1 MVLVLESFK
10 YPSGAHPGHS
20 PRRSFARK
28 PRFTFSERLF
38 FDRYK
43 EKLTNEYVIREV
55 RKILKSRFGYSEFQI
70 NGAIDSIRL
79 RCEVCLNPPP
89 NRFKKL
95 EIRDKSDKPIVQ
107 GAIDNKC
114 TLVTGDYNT
123 YHDTHCSRMIYVLQ

>member
-1 MVLVLESFK
+1 MTK
-10 YPSGAHPGHS
+10 YFLDTNVFVRAIV
-20 PRRSFARK
+20 RTD
-28 PRFTFSERLF
+28 TFSERLF

-55 RKILKSRFGYSEFQI
+55 RKILKTRFGYSEFQI

-79 RCEVCLNPPP
+79 RCEVCSNPPP
-89 NRFKKL
+89 NRFKKI
-95 EIRDKSDKPIVQ
+95 EISDKSDKPIVQ

-123 YHDTHCSRMIYVLQ
+123 YHDAKKYIKTKTAEEIYKKRK